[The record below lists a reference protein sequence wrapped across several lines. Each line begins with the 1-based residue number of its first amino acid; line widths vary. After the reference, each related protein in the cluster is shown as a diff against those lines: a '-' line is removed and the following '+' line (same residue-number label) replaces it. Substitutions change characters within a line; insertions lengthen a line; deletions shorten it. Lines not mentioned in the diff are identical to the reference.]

1 MRMRNRTVLL
11 RLTDDELAHLRTL
24 VSKSGLSQEAY
35 LRSLIAGLRPRD
47 KPPPDYYAMMRELHA
62 IGNNMNQI
70 AAKLHSRGVM
80 DSERYDEE
88 ARKLAAALAK
98 ITAAVSS
105 PERMR

>member
-11 RLTDDELAHLRTL
+11 RLTDDELAHLRAL

-47 KPPPDYYAMMRELHA
+47 KPPPDYYAMTRELHA

-88 ARKLAAALAK
+88 ARKLATALAR
-98 ITAAVSS
+98 IAAAVSS
-105 PERMR
+105 PERM